1 MNHRC
6 RRTGEGIKPPK
17 GAVLKSHGAERLGKV
32 TPRVCQ
38 VWIKELNVSEPLMT
52 GREGVQSV
60 KSYEVHDGV
69 ISLAATCLLA
79 KRQASYRG
87 QELYSG
93 LVTEL
98 ENLHVDDRLS
108 NKQSG
113 KKADSQREMHN
124 RLTLEAKYRRDM
136 QGQTNP

>member
-1 MNHRC
+1 
-6 RRTGEGIKPPK
+6 
-17 GAVLKSHGAERLGKV
+17 
-32 TPRVCQ
+32 
-38 VWIKELNVSEPLMT
+38 MT

-79 KRQASYRG
+79 KWQASYRG

-98 ENLHVDDRLS
+98 ENLHVDDGLLYKRS
-108 NKQSG
+108 E

-124 RLTLEAKYRRDM
+124 RLTLEAKYRSIM

>member
-1 MNHRC
+1 
-6 RRTGEGIKPPK
+6 
-17 GAVLKSHGAERLGKV
+17 
-32 TPRVCQ
+32 
-38 VWIKELNVSEPLMT
+38 MT

-60 KSYEVHDGV
+60 KSYEVHGGV

-108 NKQSG
+108 LKQSEREPTVKG
-113 KKADSQREMHN
+113 KCTIGS
-124 RLTLEAKYRRDM
+124 
-136 QGQTNP
+136 P